1 MSRSWHHILPSRN
14 GALLG
19 YNQGEE
25 ETFMCAACVEYGKEK
40 LTLDEFKSALKE
52 AAIDAP
58 AHKEKVERLIRDY
71 GNQPD
76 VLRRAVQPKP
86 EDPKDY

>member
-1 MSRSWHHILPSRN
+1 
-14 GALLG
+14 
-19 YNQGEE
+19 
-25 ETFMCAACVEYGKEK
+25 MCAACVEYSKEK

-52 AAIDAP
+52 AAVDAP
-58 AHKEKVERLIRDY
+58 VHQKNVERLIKDY

-86 EDPKDY
+86 DDPKDY